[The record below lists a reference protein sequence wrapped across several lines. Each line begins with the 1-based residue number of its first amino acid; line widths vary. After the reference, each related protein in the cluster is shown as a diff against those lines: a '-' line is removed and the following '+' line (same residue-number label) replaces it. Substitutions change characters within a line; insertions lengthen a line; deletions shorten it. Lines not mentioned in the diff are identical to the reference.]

1 MGDIT
6 VLIQRAQGG
15 DRGALDALFDALY
28 PELRRIAHARLT
40 RNLRDTLLDTTA
52 LVHECYVKFSQAQRL
67 GPSDRAHF
75 LAYAATAMRSIIVD
89 FARAKAA
96 ERRGGDAPHVTLNT
110 ALADGLGD
118 RHGEDEIVRVHEAL
132 DELAKLDA
140 RLAQV
145 VEMRYFGGM
154 TDVEVGEALGITDRT
169 VRRDWDKARLLLA
182 AALKD

>member
-40 RNLRDTLLDTTA
+40 RHLRDTLLDTTA
-52 LVHECYVKFSQAQRL
+52 LVHECYMKFSQAQRL
-67 GPSDRAHF
+67 GPTDRAHF
-75 LAYAATAMRSIIVD
+75 LAYAASAMRSIIVD
-89 FARAKAA
+89 FARARAA
-96 ERRGGDAPHVTLNT
+96 ERRGGGAPHLTLNT
-110 ALADGLGD
+110 ALADGLPD
-118 RHGEDEIVRVHEAL
+118 AHGEDEIVRVHEAL
-132 DELAKLDA
+132 DDLARLDA

-145 VEMRYFGGM
+145 VEMRYFGGL
-154 TDVEVGEALGITDRT
+154 TDAEVGEALGVTDRT

-182 AALKD
+182 AALKT